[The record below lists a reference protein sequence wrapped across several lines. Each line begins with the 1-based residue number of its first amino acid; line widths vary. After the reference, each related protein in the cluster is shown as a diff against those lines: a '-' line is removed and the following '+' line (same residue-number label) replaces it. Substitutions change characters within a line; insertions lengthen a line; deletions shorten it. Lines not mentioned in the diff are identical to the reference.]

1 MDNKLVVLSLDAL
14 QTNDLEILF
23 NMPNFSKLKEKAAI
37 VENLEEI
44 YPTLTYPIHVTMV
57 TGVTPDKHGIFHNQ
71 KSDISPKDHD
81 WSLMGS
87 NWYWHKENIKTETI
101 VDAVYNSNKTVST
114 VCWPVTA
121 GDKRGIN
128 VPEIWP
134 ERGHNEQAEELF
146 KIVDAVYNSNKTVS
160 TVCWP
165 VTAGDKRG
173 INVPEIWPERG
184 HNEQAEELFKSASSD
199 VAFERYFDSYI
210 SKFDWKN
217 NNDLVRFTPEIAL
230 DILKNDKPDLLLCHI
245 IWLDH
250 IRHTYGVEGEEV
262 KDCLRQLDVLIG
274 RFIQATKDAGTY
286 NNTNFI
292 ILGDHGQIDIQRIF
306 DLNTLFVENG
316 LIELDENQNPKDYI
330 AYSFSAGFSTQVIL
344 KNPDNKENLEKVYKV
359 LNEIKEKYPKYIDRI
374 YTKEEALKEENLSGN
389 FSFVIEGTLGTY
401 FGIKYKGKTL
411 IEKGEEG
418 YYVYNATHGHS
429 TKKGNKPP
437 LLAFGPDI
445 KSNTVI
451 KKAKMLDVCPTLAK
465 LSNVKMSEL
474 MGKELDILK

>member
-14 QTNDLEILF
+14 QTNDLDILF

-87 NWYWHKENIKTETI
+87 NWYWHKENIKTQT
-101 VDAVYNSNKTVST
+101 
-114 VCWPVTA
+114 
-121 GDKRGIN
+121 
-128 VPEIWP
+128 
-134 ERGHNEQAEELF
+134 
-146 KIVDAVYNSNKTVS
+146 IVDAVYNSNKTVS

-250 IRHTYGVEGEEV
+250 IRHTYGVEGDEV
-262 KDCLRQLDVLIG
+262 KDSLRQLDVLIG

-286 NNTNFI
+286 DNTNFV

-316 LIELDENQNPKDYI
+316 LIELDENQNPKDYT

-344 KNPDNKENLEKVYKV
+344 KNPDNKEDLEKVYKV
-359 LNEIKEKYPKYIDRI
+359 LSEIKEKYPKCIERI
-374 YTKEEALKEENLSGN
+374 YTKEEALEEENLSGN

-445 KSNTVI
+445 KSKVVI
-451 KKAKMLDVCPTLAK
+451 EKAKMLDVCPTLAR
-465 LSNVKMSEL
+465 LSNVKMEGL
-474 MGKELDILK
+474 MGKELDIFK

>member
-14 QTNDLEILF
+14 QTNDLEFLF

-146 KIVDAVYNSNKTVS
+146 KN
-160 TVCWP
+160 
-165 VTAGDKRG
+165 
-173 INVPEIWPERG
+173 
-184 HNEQAEELFKSASSD
+184 ASSD
-199 VAFERYFDSYI
+199 IAFERYFDSYI

-230 DILKNDKPDLLLCHI
+230 DILKTDKPDLLLCHI

-250 IRHTYGVEGEEV
+250 IRHTYGVKGEEV

-274 RFIQATKDAGTY
+274 RFIQVTKDAGTY

-344 KNPDNKENLEKVYKV
+344 KNPDNKEDLEKVYKV

-451 KKAKMLDVCPTLAK
+451 KNAKMLDVCPTLAK

-474 MGKELDILK
+474 MSKELDILK

>member
-146 KIVDAVYNSNKTVS
+146 KN
-160 TVCWP
+160 
-165 VTAGDKRG
+165 
-173 INVPEIWPERG
+173 
-184 HNEQAEELFKSASSD
+184 ASSD
-199 VAFERYFDSYI
+199 IAFERYFDSYI

-230 DILKNDKPDLLLCHI
+230 DILKTDKPDLLLCHI

-286 NNTNFI
+286 GNTNFI
-292 ILGDHGQIDIQRIF
+292 ILGDHGQIDIQCIF

-316 LIELDENQNPKDYI
+316 LIELDENENPKDYI

-344 KNPDNKENLEKVYKV
+344 KNPDNKEDLEKVYKV

-465 LSNVKMSEL
+465 LSNVKMSGL

>member
-14 QTNDLEILF
+14 QTNDLEFLF
-23 NMPNFSKLKEKAAI
+23 NMRNFSKLKEKAAI

-146 KIVDAVYNSNKTVS
+146 KN
-160 TVCWP
+160 
-165 VTAGDKRG
+165 
-173 INVPEIWPERG
+173 
-184 HNEQAEELFKSASSD
+184 ASSD
-199 VAFERYFDSYI
+199 IAFERYFDSYI

-230 DILKNDKPDLLLCHI
+230 DILKTDKPDLLLCHI

-344 KNPDNKENLEKVYKV
+344 KNPDNKEDLEKVYKV

>member
-146 KIVDAVYNSNKTVS
+146 KN
-160 TVCWP
+160 
-165 VTAGDKRG
+165 
-173 INVPEIWPERG
+173 
-184 HNEQAEELFKSASSD
+184 ASSD
-199 VAFERYFDSYI
+199 IAFERYFDSYI

-230 DILKNDKPDLLLCHI
+230 DILKTDKPDLLLCHI

-344 KNPDNKENLEKVYKV
+344 KNPDNKEDLEKVYKV

-465 LSNVKMSEL
+465 LSNVKMSGL

>member
-146 KIVDAVYNSNKTVS
+146 KN
-160 TVCWP
+160 
-165 VTAGDKRG
+165 
-173 INVPEIWPERG
+173 
-184 HNEQAEELFKSASSD
+184 ASSD
-199 VAFERYFDSYI
+199 IAFERYFDSYI

-230 DILKNDKPDLLLCHI
+230 DILKTDKPDLLLCHI

-344 KNPDNKENLEKVYKV
+344 KNPDNKEDLEKVYKV

>member
-146 KIVDAVYNSNKTVS
+146 KN
-160 TVCWP
+160 
-165 VTAGDKRG
+165 
-173 INVPEIWPERG
+173 
-184 HNEQAEELFKSASSD
+184 ASSD
-199 VAFERYFDSYI
+199 IAFERYFDSYI

-230 DILKNDKPDLLLCHI
+230 DILKTDKPDLLLCHI

-262 KDCLRQLDVLIG
+262 KECLRQLDVLIG

-344 KNPDNKENLEKVYKV
+344 KNPDNKEDLEKVYKV

>member
-14 QTNDLEILF
+14 QTNDLEFLF

-146 KIVDAVYNSNKTVS
+146 KN
-160 TVCWP
+160 
-165 VTAGDKRG
+165 
-173 INVPEIWPERG
+173 
-184 HNEQAEELFKSASSD
+184 ASSD
-199 VAFERYFDSYI
+199 IAFERYFDSYI

-230 DILKNDKPDLLLCHI
+230 DILKTDKPDLLLCHI

-274 RFIQATKDAGTY
+274 RFIQVTKDAGTY
-286 NNTNFI
+286 DNTNFI

-316 LIELDENQNPKDYI
+316 LIELDKNQNPKDYI

-344 KNPDNKENLEKVYKV
+344 KNPDNKEDLEKVYKV
-359 LNEIKEKYPKYIDRI
+359 LNKIKEKYPNCIDRI

-389 FSFVIEGTLGTY
+389 FSFVVEGTLGTY

-418 YYVYNATHGHS
+418 YYVYSATHGHS

-451 KKAKMLDVCPTLAK
+451 KNAKMLDVCPTLAK
-465 LSNVKMSEL
+465 LSNVKMSGL

>member
-14 QTNDLEILF
+14 QTNDLEFLF

-146 KIVDAVYNSNKTVS
+146 KN
-160 TVCWP
+160 
-165 VTAGDKRG
+165 
-173 INVPEIWPERG
+173 
-184 HNEQAEELFKSASSD
+184 ASSD
-199 VAFERYFDSYI
+199 IAFERYFDSYI

-230 DILKNDKPDLLLCHI
+230 DILKTDKPDLLLCHI

-292 ILGDHGQIDIQRIF
+292 ILGDHGQIDIQHIF

-344 KNPDNKENLEKVYKV
+344 KNPDNKEDLEKVYKV

>member
-14 QTNDLEILF
+14 QTNDLEFLF

-146 KIVDAVYNSNKTVS
+146 KN
-160 TVCWP
+160 
-165 VTAGDKRG
+165 
-173 INVPEIWPERG
+173 
-184 HNEQAEELFKSASSD
+184 ASSD
-199 VAFERYFDSYI
+199 IAFERYFDSYI

-230 DILKNDKPDLLLCHI
+230 DILKTDKPDLLLCHI

>member
-14 QTNDLEILF
+14 QTNDLEFLF

-146 KIVDAVYNSNKTVS
+146 KN
-160 TVCWP
+160 
-165 VTAGDKRG
+165 
-173 INVPEIWPERG
+173 
-184 HNEQAEELFKSASSD
+184 ASSD
-199 VAFERYFDSYI
+199 IAFERYFDSYI

-230 DILKNDKPDLLLCHI
+230 DILKTDKPDLLLCHI

-274 RFIQATKDAGTY
+274 RFIQVTKDAGTY
-286 NNTNFI
+286 DNTNFI

-344 KNPDNKENLEKVYKV
+344 KNPDNKEDLEKVYKV

-474 MGKELDILK
+474 MSKELDILK

>member
-14 QTNDLEILF
+14 QTNDLEFLF

-146 KIVDAVYNSNKTVS
+146 KN
-160 TVCWP
+160 
-165 VTAGDKRG
+165 
-173 INVPEIWPERG
+173 
-184 HNEQAEELFKSASSD
+184 ASSD
-199 VAFERYFDSYI
+199 IAFERYFDSYI

-230 DILKNDKPDLLLCHI
+230 DILKTDKPDLLLCHI

-344 KNPDNKENLEKVYKV
+344 KNPDNKEDLEKVYKV